1 MHTKKN
7 TRTNLKRNY
16 FLFQSYFTILLNCGI
31 IVLAVGNL
39 KAGSLLTIIESSNE
53 ISGIPQQEPVA
64 RDISVTQNV
73 VNGNRPF
80 NHFNN
85 SVEKVNTSIVYQEKN
100 KLSDNFFEKIFTPYH
115 CKDTNKELLKI
126 SYSDF
131 DHKEVLEYVFS
142 SQNQLKE
149 RINLTYNVD
158 FKNFKIFKNG
168 IGYTLLLKIPDK
180 IFSESPS
187 KRLSFGL
194 SV

>member
-1 MHTKKN
+1 M
-7 TRTNLKRNY
+7 KRNY

-31 IVLAVGNL
+31 IVLTVGNL
-39 KAGSLLTIIESSNE
+39 KAGSLLTVIEPSNE
-53 ISGIPQQEPVA
+53 ISGIPQQESFA
-64 RDISVTQNV
+64 NDISVTQNV
-73 VNGNRPF
+73 VNGNKFF
-80 NHFNN
+80 NDFNN

-115 CKDTNKELLKI
+115 CRDTNKELLKM
-126 SYSDF
+126 SYSECDNN
-131 DHKEVLEYVFS
+131 DVLEYVFS

-158 FKNFKIFKNG
+158 FKIFKISKNG

-180 IFSESPS
+180 IFSESS
-187 KRLSFGL
+187 STRLFSGL

>member
-1 MHTKKN
+1 M
-7 TRTNLKRNY
+7 KRNY

-39 KAGSLLTIIESSNE
+39 KAGSLLTVIEPCNE
-53 ISGIPQQEPVA
+53 ISSIPQQESVA
-64 RDISVTQNV
+64 RDISVNKNV
-73 VNGNRPF
+73 VNRNKLF

-158 FKNFKIFKNG
+158 FKIFKISKNG

>member
-1 MHTKKN
+1 MKKN

-31 IVLAVGNL
+31 IILTVGNL
-39 KAGSLLTIIESSNE
+39 KAGSLLTVIEPCNE
-53 ISGIPQQEPVA
+53 ISGIPQQESFA
-64 RDISVTQNV
+64 NDISVVQNN
-73 VNGNRPF
+73 VNGNRLF
-80 NHFNN
+80 NHFSINF
-85 SVEKVNTSIVYQEKN
+85 EKINVFIIDREKN
-100 KLSDNFFEKIFTPYH
+100 KLSSNFFGKIFTPYH

-131 DHKEVLEYVFS
+131 DHKDVSEYIFS

-158 FKNFKIFKNG
+158 FKIFKISKNG

-180 IFSESPS
+180 IFSESS
-187 KRLSFGL
+187 STRLSSGL

>member
-39 KAGSLLTIIESSNE
+39 KAGSLLTVIEPCNE

-64 RDISVTQNV
+64 RDISVNQNV

-115 CKDTNKELLKI
+115 CKDTNKELLKM
-126 SYSDF
+126 SYSECDNN
-131 DHKEVLEYVFS
+131 DILEYVFS

-158 FKNFKIFKNG
+158 FKIFKISKNG

-180 IFSESPS
+180 IFFESS
-187 KRLSFGL
+187 STGLSSGL